1 MTLSLEARDHARS
14 DGLDETGFRALDE
27 ATIDRIGAELDA
39 IRAEVTADLGAE
51 DAAYIRRI
59 IRIQRSLE
67 LTGRVVLLFSILPPA
82 WLVGTAALSVAKIL
96 ENMEI
101 GHNVLH
107 GQWDWMRDDKIH
119 STTWDWDAISPVR
132 QWQRSH
138 NDTHHTWTN
147 VLGRDEDL
155 GYGIIRVDEKQ
166 PWTLASLPQPLVAIL
181 NAMFFEY
188 GIAAYDMRLGPYLKG
203 EVDREEFRRNAREV
217 LAKLRRQVTRDY
229 LVHPLLSGP
238 SFLHTLTAN
247 VVANVVRNV
256 WSNSIII
263 CGHFPDNVQTFTE
276 EDLVGET
283 RGRWYVRQML
293 GSANISGGRL
303 LHILSGNLS
312 HQIEHHLFPDLPSN
326 RLAEV
331 APKVRAILERHGLE
345 YVTGPFHRQLGQVW
359 ATIFRLSLP
368 NKEVGRSRLR
378 TIGAAVADK
387 LGVRRSRAALSR
399 SLRTHIPAVRTS

>member
-1 MTLSLEARDHARS
+1 MTQKLAEPSSTELEAS
-14 DGLDETGFRALDE
+14 LSALDE

-82 WLVGTAALSVAKIL
+82 WLVGTAALSIAKIL

-119 STTWDWDAISPVR
+119 STTWDWDAISPVK

-166 PWTLASLPQPLVAIL
+166 PWTLASLSQPLVAIL
-181 NAMFFEY
+181 NAIFFEY

-203 EVDREEFRRNAREV
+203 EVDREEFSRNAREV
-217 LAKLRRQVTRDY
+217 LAKLRRQVARDY

-238 SFLHTLTAN
+238 GFLHTLTAN

-276 EDLVGET
+276 EDLDGET

-326 RLAEV
+326 RLAEI
-331 APKVRAILERHGLE
+331 APRVRAILERYGLE

-368 NKEVGRSRLR
+368 NKEIGRSRLR
-378 TIGAAVADK
+378 VVGAAVAAK
-387 LGVRRSRAALSR
+387 LGVGRSRRPALSR
-399 SLRTHIPAVRTS
+399 SLRTHIPAV